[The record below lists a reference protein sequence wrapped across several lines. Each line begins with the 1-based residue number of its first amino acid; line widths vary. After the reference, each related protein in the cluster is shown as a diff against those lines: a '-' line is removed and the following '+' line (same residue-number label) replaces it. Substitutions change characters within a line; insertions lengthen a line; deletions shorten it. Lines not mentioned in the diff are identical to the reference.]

1 MRKLRLYIIMPIL
14 SLIVLLSACTKIEI
28 STGIDADFTAFL
40 SYHIE
45 LDVSDVD
52 SRYHNA
58 LKRALNEI
66 GWYYQEELDFA
77 AELNIETAP
86 YTLTMTRRLQ
96 NSNLEQA
103 FRSLE
108 FLLTNESIT
117 PFMMV
122 DMAFQNADRQ
132 SRYIINASTDI
143 PHIMS
148 LSNAEEMSP
157 ALQEQLDKAIETGE
171 GTISLTMPV
180 SELVGSTHPTTLQ
193 NNQNQVIMV
202 VPLSFT
208 DRTGFELTG
217 TVNFLRDGTTGSS
230 INEIIQEQ
238 IRLRNIFFIAC
249 IVALGL
255 ILITLLVVFLKRNK
269 RENM

>member
-1 MRKLRLYIIMPIL
+1 MRKLQLYICLPML

-45 LDVSDVD
+45 IDVIDVD

-58 LKRALNEI
+58 LRRALNEI
-66 GWYYQEELDFA
+66 GWYYQEELDFV

-86 YTLTMTRRLQ
+86 YTLTMTRRLH
-96 NSNLEQA
+96 NNNLEQA

-108 FLLTNESIT
+108 FLLTNENIT

-122 DMAFQNADRQ
+122 DIAFQNSERQ
-132 SRYIINASTDI
+132 SRYILNASTDI
-143 PHIMS
+143 PHIIS

-171 GTISLTMPV
+171 GTISLTIPV
-180 SELVGSTHPTTLQ
+180 SELVSSTHQTNIQ
-193 NNQNQVIMV
+193 NDQVVMV
-202 VPLSFT
+202 APLSFT
-208 DRTGFELTG
+208 DRTELELTG
-217 TVNFLRDGTTGSS
+217 TVNLLRDGTIGGS

-238 IRLRNIFFIAC
+238 FRLRNIVFVAC

-255 ILITLLVVFLKRNK
+255 ILITLLIVFLKRNR
-269 RENM
+269 RENR